1 VKKIYLTV
9 LSRPPTEKEIAAVN
23 VHTTATYAGAKEI
36 AEDLVWALI
45 NQPEFYFI
53 H

>member
-1 VKKIYLTV
+1 
-9 LSRPPTEKEIAAVN
+9 LSGKDL
-23 VHTTATYAGAKEI
+23 

-45 NQPEFYFI
+45 NQPEFFYI